1 MRACCFRALLLA
13 VALSMGIRAQEK
25 GIEPD
30 WDIRPV
36 LKEIA
41 AHAQRMVPV
50 LEQIDAKEMA
60 KNGAPDTYIT
70 QLNGSKV
77 QAKALATEALALA
90 NSPDKL
96 SADLAT
102 FFRMLSLEKTLF
114 SIEEGIRK
122 YWNPAVA
129 DLLNSQMAE
138 NGANRE
144 RFQRYILDLA
154 ATHEQER
161 DEMGPDLHSQIL
173 ESGGGGPAEQP
184 DGRERREPRAL
195 PALYSGPGSH
205 A

>member
-1 MRACCFRALLLA
+1 MRASCCRALLLA
-13 VALSMGIRAQEK
+13 ATLSMGMRAQEK

-50 LEQIDAKEMA
+50 LEQIDGKELA
-60 KNGAPDTYIT
+60 KNGAPDTYIA
-70 QLNGSKV
+70 QLNESKV
-77 QAKALATEALALA
+77 QAKALDTEAAALA

-129 DLLNSQMAE
+129 DLLNGQMAE
-138 NGANRE
+138 KGGDSE
-144 RFQRYILDLA
+144 GVQRPNLDPGG
-154 ATHEQER
+154 QE
-161 DEMGPDLHSQIL
+161 EG
-173 ESGGGGPAEQP
+173 
-184 DGRERREPRAL
+184 
-195 PALYSGPGSH
+195 
-205 A
+205 

>member
-1 MRACCFRALLLA
+1 MRACFVRALLLLMA
-13 VALSMGIRAQEK
+13 VSLCICAQEK
-25 GIEPD
+25 GIEPE

-50 LEQIDAKEMA
+50 LEQIDAKELA
-60 KNGAPDTYIT
+60 KNGAPDTYIA
-70 QLNGSKV
+70 QLNESKV
-77 QAKALATEALALA
+77 QAKALATEAAALA

-154 ATHEQER
+154 ATHEEECAVMDHEAQR
-161 DEMGPDLHSQIL
+161 CRGIL
-173 ESGGGGPAEQP
+173 AKQP
-184 DGRERREPRAL
+184 NAASKTEKK
-195 PALYSGPGSH
+195 
-205 A
+205 

>member
-1 MRACCFRALLLA
+1 MRLCGWALLFA
-13 VALSMGIRAQEK
+13 GALTWCASAQEK

-50 LEQIDAKEMA
+50 LQQIDAKEMV
-60 KNGAPDTYIT
+60 KNGVPDTYIA
-70 QLNGSKV
+70 QLNESVV
-77 QAKALATEALALA
+77 QTKALATEAAALA

-154 ATHEQER
+154 ATHEQECAVMDHEAQR
-161 DEMGPDLHSQIL
+161 CRGIL
-173 ESGGGGPAEQP
+173 AKQP
-184 DGRERREPRAL
+184 NAAPKTEKK
-195 PALYSGPGSH
+195 
-205 A
+205 

>member
-1 MRACCFRALLLA
+1 MRLCVWALLLTGA
-13 VALSMGIRAQEK
+13 VAWCASAQDK

-70 QLNGSKV
+70 QLNQSKV
-77 QAKALATEALALA
+77 QAKAVATEALALS

-96 SADLAT
+96 SADLGT
-102 FFRMLSLEKTLF
+102 LFRLLSLEKTLL

-138 NGANRE
+138 NGANRD

-154 ATHEQER
+154 ATHEQECAVMDSEAQR
-161 DEMGPDLHSQIL
+161 CRGIL
-173 ESGGGGPAEQP
+173 AKQP
-184 DGRERREPRAL
+184 KAAPKTEKK
-195 PALYSGPGSH
+195 
-205 A
+205 

>member
-1 MRACCFRALLLA
+1 MRACWYRALLLA
-13 VALSMGIRAQEK
+13 IALSTGVRAQEK

-60 KNGAPDTYIT
+60 KNGAPDTYIS
-70 QLNGSKV
+70 QLNESVV
-77 QAKALATEALALA
+77 QTKALATEAAGLA

-129 DLLNSQMAE
+129 DLLNSQMAG
-138 NGANRE
+138 NGVNRE

-154 ATHEQER
+154 ATHEQECAVMDHEAQR
-161 DEMGPDLHSQIL
+161 CRGIL
-173 ESGGGGPAEQP
+173 AKQP
-184 DGRERREPRAL
+184 NAAAKTEKK
-195 PALYSGPGSH
+195 
-205 A
+205 

>member
-1 MRACCFRALLLA
+1 MRACFVRALLLV
-13 VALSMGIRAQEK
+13 VALSICVHAQEK
-25 GIEPD
+25 GIEPE
-30 WDIRPV
+30 WGIRPV

-41 AHAQRMVPV
+41 AHAQRMGPV
-50 LEQIDAKEMA
+50 LEQIDVQGMA
-60 KNGAPDTYIT
+60 KNGAPDTYIS
-70 QLNGSKV
+70 QINESKV
-77 QAKALATEALALA
+77 QAKALATEAAALA

-154 ATHEQER
+154 ATHEQECAVMDR
-161 DEMGPDLHSQIL
+161 EAQRCRGIL
-173 ESGGGGPAEQP
+173 AKQP
-184 DGRERREPRAL
+184 NAASKTEKK
-195 PALYSGPGSH
+195 
-205 A
+205 

>member
-13 VALSMGIRAQEK
+13 VASSLCICAQDK

-41 AHAQRMVPV
+41 AHAERLGPV
-50 LEQIDAKEMA
+50 LDQIDAKVMA

-70 QLNGSKV
+70 QLNESKV
-77 QAKALATEALALA
+77 QAKALATEASALA
-90 NSPDKL
+90 NSPEKL
-96 SADLAT
+96 SADLST
-102 FFRMLSLEKTLF
+102 FFRMLSLEKTVL

-129 DLLNSQMAE
+129 DLLNSQMAG

-144 RFQRYILDLA
+144 RFQRYIQDLA
-154 ATHEQER
+154 VTHEQECAVMDHEAQR
-161 DEMGPDLHSQIL
+161 CRGML
-173 ESGGGGPAEQP
+173 ARQP
-184 DGRERREPRAL
+184 GAAPKTEKK
-195 PALYSGPGSH
+195 
-205 A
+205 